1 MSLEN
6 AKRRER
12 AEAALGAVP
21 SHYDSG
27 EEGITDAITD
37 LTHLAASR
45 GVDVDVLYERCR
57 GNFEAEDDEEPRRD
71 HYALVAVL
79 EAASPEQAWE
89 AASGLLGGLEGGEG
103 PDCLYVGAPWQG
115 IPAEAE
121 ELSTDHLELAML
133 MPNGGAGLVPTTAVL
148 RACE

>member
-21 SHYDSG
+21 SHYGSG

-45 GVDVDVLYERCR
+45 GVDVDALHERCR
-57 GNFEAEDDEEPRRD
+57 RNFEAEADEEPRRD
-71 HYALVAVL
+71 RYALVAVL
-79 EAASPEQAWE
+79 EAVSPEQAWE
-89 AASGLLGGLEGGEG
+89 AAAELLGALEGGEE
-103 PDCLYVGAPWQG
+103 PRCLYVGAPWQG
-115 IPAEAE
+115 VPADAE
-121 ELSTDHLELAML
+121 DLSTESLRLGMSIADRDGGFLAATKELR
-133 MPNGGAGLVPTTAVL
+133 P
-148 RACE
+148 CE